1 MWTTGHTV
9 DALKEGMLSMVRK
22 LQRQFRHS
30 QADQPRLQ
38 DQLLI
43 GTKHTR
49 QFQIDVLLN
58 VALREEERVQM
69 ARAAAEHLQH
79 VFGARSAMAQASF
92 FHTPG
97 PTMVHLHDRLQILQ
111 WTSQVVRDLP
121 FDEFFLGD
129 DFNSKDQLWLHSGG
143 KQHLVRLAVSHAAL
157 EHLLTHKLQEKQLT
171 HVWSQDPGCF
181 RACTTQDGERK
192 LVGLPAYLQI
202 QLLDFTFLDW
212 TTVNRVYAKPDLLK
226 QAYTGHVDIP
236 STFRWA
242 LSTYMRHFREMA
254 RGGFHEV
261 FIWVAS
267 FDYEQQKSKKFDTN
281 QYTASA
287 MR

>member
-1 MWTTGHTV
+1 M

-97 PTMVHLHDRLQILQ
+97 PTMVHLHPAATKENGNSRRILFVYPVATFLSAPGGFCLC
-111 WTSQVVRDLP
+111 TSNGVGARRIFLYHTLSI
-121 FDEFFLGD
+121 FFVYHALIPTRM
-129 DFNSKDQLWLHSGG
+129 HTCM
-143 KQHLVRLAVSHAAL
+143 LAHSHA
-157 EHLLTHKLQEKQLT
+157 
-171 HVWSQDPGCF
+171 G
-181 RACTTQDGERK
+181 
-192 LVGLPAYLQI
+192 
-202 QLLDFTFLDW
+202 
-212 TTVNRVYAKPDLLK
+212 
-226 QAYTGHVDIP
+226 
-236 STFRWA
+236 
-242 LSTYMRHFREMA
+242 
-254 RGGFHEV
+254 
-261 FIWVAS
+261 
-267 FDYEQQKSKKFDTN
+267 
-281 QYTASA
+281 
-287 MR
+287 